1 MKDKFAEYFDDH
13 RKEMDTEEPNRA
25 LLWKG
30 IDAALAKNKY
40 SQKLQLWRIA
50 AVILAFVAVG
60 QLAYILVSQGENHKM
75 RNETQLAAESK
86 SSGAFETLE
95 VSYQTEVKT
104 LEEKVKSKEID
115 RSEYALLLEELDYI
129 EEMETDFKT
138 DIPLANDKER
148 IAAILVDT
156 YEKKIMLLERLLQ
169 QIDRNEKQKEKLEK
183 NWIPLN
189 NSNKSLSL

>member
-1 MKDKFAEYFDDH
+1 MKDKFDEYFEVH
-13 RKEMDTEEPNRA
+13 RNEMDTDEPNRA

-30 IDAALAKNKY
+30 IDTALAKNKY
-40 SQKLQLWRIA
+40 SKKVQLWRIA
-50 AVILAFVAVG
+50 AVLLAFFTVG
-60 QLAYILVSQGENHKM
+60 QLAYILVNQNAM
-75 RNETQLAAESK
+75 QQDRNDGNYI
-86 SSGAFETLE
+86 SSNKEAGAFESLE
-95 VSYQTEVKT
+95 ASYKTEVKT

-129 EEMETDFKT
+129 DEVETDFKAE
-138 DIPLANDKER
+138 IPLANDKER

-169 QIDRNEKQKEKLEK
+169 QIERNEKEKEKMKK

>member
-1 MKDKFAEYFDDH
+1 MKDKFDEYFDAH
-13 RKEMDTEEPNRA
+13 RKEMNTEEPNRA

-60 QLAYILVSQGENHKM
+60 QLAYILVSQGENQKM
-75 RNETQLAAESK
+75 RNETQLASESK

-95 VSYQTEVKT
+95 ASYQTEVKT

-115 RSEYALLLEELDYI
+115 RSEYALLLEELEYI

-183 NWIPLN
+183 NWVPLN

>member
-1 MKDKFAEYFDDH
+1 MKENFDKYFEVH
-13 RKEMDTEEPNRA
+13 RKEMDTEDPNRA
-25 LLWKG
+25 PLWKD

-50 AVILAFVAVG
+50 AVLLAFITLG
-60 QLAYILVSQGENHKM
+60 QLTYILIKQNEIPNKDNQGQFASQNQ
-75 RNETQLAAESK
+75 ET
-86 SSGAFETLE
+86 GAFESLE
-95 VSYQTEVKT
+95 ASYKTEVET

-115 RSEYALLLEELDYI
+115 YSEYALLLEELEYMD
-129 EEMETDFKT
+129 EVETDFKAE
-138 DIPLANDKER
+138 IPLANDKER

-169 QIDRNEKQKEKLEK
+169 QIDRNEKEKEKLKK
-183 NWIPLN
+183 NWVPLN

>member
-1 MKDKFAEYFDDH
+1 MKDKLDEYFEVH
-13 RKEMDTEEPNRA
+13 RNEMDTEEPNRA

-30 IDAALAKNKY
+30 IDTALAKNKY
-40 SQKLQLWRIA
+40 SKKLQLWRIA
-50 AVILAFVAVG
+50 AVLLAFVTVG
-60 QLAYILVSQGENHKM
+60 QLTYILVNQNTIEQHGNDGNHISQNKE
-75 RNETQLAAESK
+75 
-86 SSGAFETLE
+86 SGAFESLE
-95 VSYQTEVKT
+95 ASYQTEVQT
-104 LEEKVKSKEID
+104 LEDQVKSKDID

-129 EEMETDFKT
+129 DEVETDFKAE
-138 DIPLANDKER
+138 IPLANDKER

-169 QIDRNEKQKEKLEK
+169 QIERNEKEKEKMKK

>member
-1 MKDKFAEYFDDH
+1 MKDKFDEYFEVH
-13 RKEMDTEEPNRA
+13 RNEMDTEEPNRA

-30 IDAALAKNKY
+30 IDTALAKNKY
-40 SQKLQLWRIA
+40 SKKLQLWRIA
-50 AVILAFVAVG
+50 AVLLAFVTVG
-60 QLAYILVSQGENHKM
+60 QLTYILVNQNTIEQHGNDGNHISQNKE
-75 RNETQLAAESK
+75 A
-86 SSGAFETLE
+86 GAFESLE
-95 VSYQTEVKT
+95 ASYQTEVQT
-104 LEEKVKSKEID
+104 LEDQVKSKDID

-129 EEMETDFKT
+129 DEVETDFKAE
-138 DIPLANDKER
+138 IPLANDKER

-169 QIDRNEKQKEKLEK
+169 QIERNEKEKEKMKK

>member
-1 MKDKFAEYFDDH
+1 MKDRFDEYFEVH
-13 RKEMDTEEPNRA
+13 SKEMDTAEPNRA

-50 AVILAFVAVG
+50 AVLLAFIALG
-60 QLAYILVSQGENHKM
+60 QLTYILISQNENQKLM
-75 RNETQLAAESK
+75 EETQLASDYQ

-95 VSYQTEVKT
+95 ASYQTEVKT

-129 EEMETDFKT
+129 EEMESDFKT
-138 DIPLANDKER
+138 DIPLANNKER

-169 QIDRNEKQKEKLEK
+169 QIDRDEKRKEKLEK
-183 NWIPLN
+183 NWVPLN
-189 NSNKSLSL
+189 NSNKSLAL